1 MSTKLYDK
9 NGQIVY
15 DVAATGAQNGQMNQ
29 AVASGEYKTVRNT
42 TQNTGDV
49 PQVNTGNQQTQN
61 ASQNT
66 GYAAPQNNII
76 NMPGVSSDQKAA
88 IGQLTATNYAPS
100 QNVIS
105 ALSGLDAVIAQQPA
119 EFRSGYTAQL
129 NNIYNQILGRPAF
142 SYDLASDPMWQNY
155 RQQYMMAGRNAMEDT
170 MGQAATL
177 TGGYGNSYATTAGQ
191 QQYNAYLQQL
201 NDRVPELYGLARD
214 AYTAEGD
221 ALAQQYAMASDAYN
235 REYGEWLDG
244 YNRWYDMLNFE
255 QGRFEADRNYDLQQ
269 QAMELDRQQLAY
281 QQSSADRAYYY
292 DLAMSMIEMGKTPP
306 DSILLQAGMTQD
318 EIEAIRAQVGKSS
331 GSSSGSNKT
340 GTSGSGSTSK
350 DYNTSLKFMGL
361 NNKINDNSGSSSTSV
376 NWLGNV
382 SNTLSNTSGSAS
394 TSGNWLSNAANK
406 AASALS
412 SKSKNT
418 LNAVFNKLSK

>member
-9 NGQIVY
+9 NGQIIY
-15 DVAATGAQNGQMNQ
+15 DVAASQAQGDQLRQ
-29 AVASGEYKTVRNT
+29 AVASGTYTPISNVS
-42 TQNTGDV
+42 QNTGDV
-49 PQVNTGNQQTQN
+49 PQVTSGKQQT
-61 ASQNT
+61 
-66 GYAAPQNNII
+66 AAPQNNII

-155 RQQYMMAGRNAMEDT
+155 RQQYMMGGRNAMEDT

-177 TGGYGNSYATTAGQ
+177 TGGYGNSYAQTAGQ

-306 DSILLQAGMTQD
+306 DSILLQAGMSQD
-318 EIEAIRAQVGKSS
+318 EIEAIRVQVGKNS
-331 GSSSGSNKT
+331 GSSSGSKS
-340 GTSGSGSTSK
+340 SGSGGTK
-350 DYNTSLKFMGL
+350 KNTVASAATTTQKNL
-361 NNKINDNSGSSSTSV
+361 
-376 NWLGNV
+376 
-382 SNTLSNTSGSAS
+382 LSDLIS
-394 TSGNWLSNAANK
+394 AANK
-406 AASALS
+406 
-412 SKSKNT
+412 KKNT
-418 LNAVFNKLSK
+418 KKVSTNVYPYTSLGSMIR

>member
-1 MSTKLYDK
+1 MSTKYDK
-9 NGQIVY
+9 YGNVIY
-15 DVAATGAQNGQMNQ
+15 DAPADNPTAGINNTAAKAT
-29 AVASGEYKTVRNT
+29 
-42 TQNTGDV
+42 NTGDV
-49 PQVNTGNQQTQN
+49 PNATGVKQ
-61 ASQNT
+61 
-66 GYAAPQNNII
+66 
-76 NMPGVSSDQKAA
+76 
-88 IGQLTATNYAPS
+88 TATNSNASSHQQTATAQNPYTGNLNNTQPSSGYTPS
-100 QNVIS
+100 QNVYS
-105 ALSGLDAVIAQQPA
+105 AMSGLDAILAQQPGG
-119 EFRSGYTAQL
+119 FQSPYTSQL
-129 NNIYNQILGRPAF
+129 DDIYNKIVGRQPF
-142 SYDLASDPMWQNY
+142 QYDLASDPMWQNY

-214 AYTAEGD
+214 AYNAEGD
-221 ALAQQYAMASDAYN
+221 ALAQQYSMAADAYGRDYDVWQDN
-235 REYGEWLDG
+235 

-269 QAMELDRQQLAY
+269 QAMELDRQKLA
-281 QQSSADRAYYY
+281 QSDRDYYLG
-292 DLAMSMIEMGKTPP
+292 LAMDMISMGKTPP
-306 DSILLQAGMTQD
+306 DSILLQAGMTQA

-331 GSSSGSNKT
+331 GGSSSSNKT

-361 NNKINDNSGSSSTSV
+361 NNKINDNGGSSSTSG